1 MLMATNLPPLQIG
14 VIDGGVASWA
24 ELVQCVGS
32 PAFRSFCD
40 VHGDGIVVTDAD
52 RKILFANKA
61 VEKLLCLERK
71 EIEGRFLDR
80 LPARSAI
87 DLEGF
92 LAAAEHGAFLTIL
105 KDRKGQASYQVQGRI
120 INSGEANRHLTVLF
134 LREQQAGDAPGRS
147 MRKGPGLDAGP
158 AFLAGPTAASIT
170 KSITAYNRNARILIL
185 GESGAGKTAIAQYI
199 HKSAAPKGRPFVHV
213 NCGSIPESLFE
224 SEVFGYERG
233 AFTGAL
239 QNGKRGY
246 IESAIGGT
254 LFLDE
259 IAEIPFTSQA
269 KLLKF
274 LEDGSIQPVG
284 AAASKHVA
292 THVIAATNRN
302 LREMVAAGRF
312 RQDLYYR
319 LSQFTIRIPSLRE
332 RGDLKELIHLLLQ
345 DVNES
350 RHAPLRLAEDCL
362 AALLDYSYPGNIR
375 ELRNILEHLAIMAD
389 ETATAQDLPEDMQQ
403 EMQEGF
409 TPLSAGGISGLAD
422 LSDGLKSLVQGY
434 ESDVIAQAVAK
445 YGSKREAARQ
455 LKIDVATLI
464 RKLRRENV

>member
-24 ELVQCVGS
+24 ELVQCLNS
-32 PAFRSFCD
+32 AAFRAFCD
-40 VHGDGIVVTDAD
+40 VHGDGIVIADAD
-52 RKILFANKA
+52 RKILLANKIA
-61 VEKLLCLERK
+61 EKQLGLERK

-92 LAAAEHGAFLTIL
+92 LAASENGAFLTVL
-105 KDRKGQASYQVQGRI
+105 KSRKGLSSYQVQGKI
-120 INSGEANRHLTVLF
+120 INSGEANRHLIVLF
-134 LREQQAGDAPGRS
+134 LREQQATEAASRPLRHGPAPDA
-147 MRKGPGLDAGP
+147 DA
-158 AFLAGPTAASIT
+158 AFLAGPTGDAVR

-213 NCGSIPESLFE
+213 NCGSIPETLFE

-246 IESAIGGT
+246 IESAMGGT

-259 IAEIPFTSQA
+259 IAEIPLTSQA

-302 LREMVAAGRF
+302 LRDMVAAGTF
-312 RQDLYYR
+312 RRDLYYR
-319 LSQFTIRIPSLRE
+319 LSQFTIRIPGLRE
-332 RGDLKELIHLLLQ
+332 RGDLNELIHLLLQ
-345 DVNES
+345 EVNET
-350 RHAPLRLAEDCL
+350 RHAPLRLSEDCL
-362 AALLDYSYPGNIR
+362 AALLDYHYPGNIR
-375 ELRNILEHLAIMAD
+375 ELRNILEHLAIVAD
-389 ETATAQDLPEDMQQ
+389 ESATAADLPEDMLYEKQNAVDPATR
-403 EMQEGF
+403 MHV
-409 TPLSAGGISGLAD
+409 AD
-422 LSDGLKSLVQGY
+422 ATALDDGLKSLVQGY
-434 ESDVIAQAVAK
+434 EMDVISQAISK
-445 YGSKREAARQ
+445 HGSKREAARH

-464 RKLRRENV
+464 RKMRRE